1 MQDRQEFLRKAT
13 KIAKALNDDI
23 YYKDFAE
30 LLGMSENGFY
40 NWLDGAYN
48 LGKEKYNTL
57 YDVVIP
63 LADLE
68 DLCYK

>member
-1 MQDRQEFLRKAT
+1 MQKSQDFLRKAT
-13 KIAKALNDDI
+13 KLAKALNDDI

-30 LLGMSENGFY
+30 LLEMSEHGFY

-68 DLCYK
+68 NF